1 MTRQNQDP
9 GKRGP
14 AAGRASGAPGGGLG
28 AAALAG
34 VAILIVITGMNLY
47 ETHRQK
53 TALDERLTLLE
64 NQVAGLGTRM
74 DAAAK
79 AAQPRPQQGPDPN
92 KVYPIRVEGAP
103 VLGPREAPITIAEIS
118 DFQ

>member
-1 MTRQNQDP
+1 MTKQNQTP
-9 GKRGP
+9 LKRGP
-14 AAGRASGAPGGGLG
+14 AADRESGTSGGGLR
-28 AAALAG
+28 AATLAG
-34 VAILIVITGMNLY
+34 VAILIAITGMNLY
-47 ETHRQK
+47 ETRRQK
-53 TALDERLTLLE
+53 TALDDRLTLLE

-92 KVYPIRVEGAP
+92 KVYTVRAEGAP
-103 VLGPREAPITIAEIS
+103 VLGPRAAPITIAEIS

>member
-1 MTRQNQDP
+1 MSKQNQTP

-14 AAGRASGAPGGGLG
+14 AADGESGTPGGGLL
-28 AAALAG
+28 AATLAG
-34 VAILIVITGMNLY
+34 VAILIAITGMNLY
-47 ETHRQK
+47 ETRRQK
-53 TALDERLTLLE
+53 TALDERFTLLE

-92 KVYPIRVEGAP
+92 RVYALKTQGAP
-103 VLGPREAPITIAEIS
+103 VLGPQAAPITIAEIS